1 MENNVSIP
9 QYTGSI
15 LSFTKIKGFKIKQGD
30 SGMPVFDSSR
40 KKIIGIVVAKEQKGN
55 ELFTYIF
62 PADQVKKII
71 TSLLKSGNYQ
81 HKALGIQ
88 GKELTYKDT
97 YYPGVLVTEIAPES
111 VASKILVKGDIIRK
125 FNGETIT
132 TLHDLSI
139 SLFETTLDQN
149 SLTLIRDSEEMIVQV
164 NL

>member
-1 MENNVSIP
+1 LVHF
-9 QYTGSI
+9 I
-15 LSFTKIKGFKIKQGD
+15 LAFT
-30 SGMPVFDSSR
+30 
-40 KKIIGIVVAKEQKGN
+40 
-55 ELFTYIF
+55 
-62 PADQVKKII
+62 
-71 TSLLKSGNYQ
+71 
-81 HKALGIQ
+81 
-88 GKELTYKDT
+88 
-97 YYPGVLVTEIAPES
+97 GVLVTEIAPES